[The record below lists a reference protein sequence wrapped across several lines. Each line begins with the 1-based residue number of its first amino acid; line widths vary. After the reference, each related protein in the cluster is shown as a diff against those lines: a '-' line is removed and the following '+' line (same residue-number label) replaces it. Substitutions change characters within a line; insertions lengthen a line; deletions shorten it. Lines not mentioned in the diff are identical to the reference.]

1 MTVSLPI
8 ACSLCTS
15 SRGPSAVACMTHSNI
30 NRLRVRLLRHPL
42 HGYAECSTNSSE
54 SEPQIIERVGS
65 TLFDNNVES
74 VRTQGLIKL

>member
-15 SRGPSAVACMTHSNI
+15 SRGPSALACMTHSNV

-42 HGYAECSTNSSE
+42 HGYTECST
-54 SEPQIIERVGS
+54 EPQIIERVGS

-74 VRTQGLIKL
+74 ARTQGLIKL